1 MKCDALLL
9 RTDAAIQTNV
19 KVAHANGKKVYVW
32 TVNTVNGLSKFITS
46 DVDGIITDEVELAQ
60 RTIDVLKERNDEAR
74 VLQKFITE
82 WRESNRNR

>member
-1 MKCDALLL
+1 
-9 RTDAAIQTNV
+9 
-19 KVAHANGKKVYVW
+19 VAHANGKKVYVW
-32 TVNTVNGLSKFITS
+32 TVNTVNGLSKFVTS

-60 RTIDVLKERNDEAR
+60 GTIDVLKERNDEAR